1 MIGDVFP
8 SATPLL
14 SYWLHYLNPSLF
26 PFNGL
31 LEIMKRGDTSTIFCN
46 PIFVLDQ
53 DESQGTATETADGWS
68 KAGQT
73 TFRWTRVR
81 KTPNTIYINILAIVI
96 IWGYLHDG
104 SHISAKK

>member
-8 SATPLL
+8 SAIPLL

-68 KAGQT
+68 KVKLPFGGQESVKPQT
-73 TFRWTRVR
+73 L
-81 KTPNTIYINILAIVI
+81 YI
-96 IWGYLHDG
+96 
-104 SHISAKK
+104 